1 MNKKILL
8 ISCILLTLG
17 LCTFIFYDIDNNK
30 NNKVV
35 ISNGDSKQLINTNA
49 LTMMY
54 EIEIGSGEYQVSSDT
69 TWPQDGYVFNET
81 LSKCENGSIL
91 NWDDENKRVV
101 LSTSVSDKC
110 YVYFDVEPDVIY
122 LADYIKSLYTSD
134 GENGLYYHDGLGSY
148 TNASEE
154 AEDNSYRYS
163 GANPNNYVC
172 FGSNAEDCPDDNLYR
187 IIGVFDGQ
195 VKLIKSDYV
204 KSDMLGTNGDYNG
217 NYTMNNYG
225 SGSFV
230 SNYKGKLAINEIAV
244 YNWNNVTNTNNW
256 SESGLNTVNLNTNY
270 INYLGNEWADK
281 IETTNWKVGGN
292 TYQNILNVAVKT
304 KYQNEILS
312 PAENT
317 TYSAKIG
324 LMYVSD
330 YGYATSPENWTVISY
345 SDESVRNN
353 NWLYNGLIE
362 WTIFRDSALS
372 DTAFEIYYNG
382 SLVSEGVYDY
392 AVMNT
397 GFNAIRPVFYL
408 KSDVA
413 IEGGTGSMADPYR
426 VY

>member
-1 MNKKILL
+1 MNRKILL
-8 ISCILLTLG
+8 ISCILLTLS

-30 NNKVV
+30 VV
-35 ISNGDSKQLINTNA
+35 IENGDSKQIINTNA

-134 GENGLYYHDGLGSY
+134 GENDLYYHDGLGSY

-195 VKLIKSDYV
+195 VKLIK
-204 KSDMLGTNGDYNG
+204 
-217 NYTMNNYG
+217 
-225 SGSFV
+225 V
-230 SNYKGKLAINEIAV
+230 SSIGY
-244 YNWNNVTNTNNW
+244 YYW
-256 SESGLNTVNLNTNY
+256 SGLSTSAYNIWADSVLNTNDLNVTFY
-270 INYLGNEWADK
+270 ETINDEWKDK
-281 IETTNWKVGGN
+281 IITNAWFVDGYN
-292 TYQNILNVAVKT
+292 TSVVNVKAF
-304 KYQNEILS
+304 Y
-312 PAENT
+312 AGENSGI
-317 TYSAKIG
+317 TYDSKIG

-330 YGYATSPENWTVISY
+330 HGYAASPDYWTTDVYYYDSAI
-345 SDESVRNN
+345 NF
-353 NWLYNGLIE
+353 NWLYSGLGE
-362 WTIFRDSALS
+362 WTITRHSGSSDAAFLIGADGRLDSDYVYNNRNGLYMLS
-372 DTAFEIYYNG
+372 W
-382 SLVSEGVYDY
+382 V
-392 AVMNT
+392 
-397 GFNAIRPVFYL
+397 RPVFYL

>member
-8 ISCILLTLG
+8 ISCILLTLS

-30 NNKVV
+30 VV
-35 ISNGDSKQLINTNA
+35 IENGNSKQIINTNA

-244 YNWNNVTNTNNW
+244 YNWNNVTNSNNW

-324 LMYVSD
+324 LMYASD
-330 YGYATSPENWTVISY
+330 YGYASSPENWAITASNY
-345 SDESVRNN
+345 SDN

-413 IEGGTGSMADPYR
+413 IEGETGSMADPYR